1 MDNDLSV
8 HRALWNESGGESCS
22 WVELPGWAACG
33 DEPVAALCRLPRDGL
48 AISTV
53 ITG

>member
-1 MDNDLSV
+1 MDNELSV
-8 HRALWNESGGESCS
+8 HRALWNEPEGESSS
-22 WVELPGWAACG
+22 WVELHGRARCG
-33 DEPVAALCRLPRDGL
+33 DEPAAALFRLARDGL